1 MLGVIFGVL
10 SVILPRMGSVTLSVK
25 KRDSFPC
32 YLSVDIIFSYMNKIK
47 ETCETFWL
55 IIFMIG
61 VLVLLLSIILYS
73 EVTFVVGGIL
83 LILSAVIKAISIL

>member
-1 MLGVIFGVL
+1 
-10 SVILPRMGSVTLSVK
+10 
-25 KRDSFPC
+25 
-32 YLSVDIIFSYMNKIK
+32 
-47 ETCETFWL
+47 
-55 IIFMIG
+55 MIG